1 MQSDWSENLRV
12 PKRGAEPTSGD
23 GLVFGALE
31 PCDLEMLLDEL
42 AELIEME
49 GGILTP

>member
-1 MQSDWSENLRV
+1 MQSDWSESLRV
-12 PKRGAEPTSGD
+12 PKRGAAPTSGD